1 MTAALFG
8 FSADIS
14 RHPSTGRAPFLAP
27 VWSLLD
33 DLVQWV
39 SNGFGATYSKP
50 DHSKNATDLIAVRAC
65 QTGVSGTNH
74 SKTQVKKPIFKTP
87 PQRIVHPIRQ
97 GKVRALR
104 VVRVME
110 AGQPSA
116 SSGRMV
122 ISGRMADVCA
132 ELDRLAAREAL
143 LH

>member
-14 RHPSTGRAPFLAP
+14 RQPSTGRAP
-27 VWSLLD
+27 VWSPLGSFLH
-33 DLVQWV
+33 DLAQWV
-39 SNGFGATYSKP
+39 SNGFGATPSAPNP
-50 DHSKNATDLIAVRAC
+50 DKIATNLIAVRAC
-65 QTGVSGTNH
+65 QTGVSGTNCAKIQA
-74 SKTQVKKPIFKTP
+74 KTTIHKTTTLRVARRVVQP
-87 PQRIVHPIRQ
+87 
-97 GKVRALR
+97 LR

-110 AGQPSA
+110 AGQAPA